1 MGCRFDVSRRNLM
14 ANWASIIGIVSRLI
28 SFTYAGAGFFKAFK
42 GTIKRSLM
50 DGIH

>member
-1 MGCRFDVSRRNLM
+1 MV
-14 ANWASIIGIVSRLI
+14 NWASIIGVVSRLI
-28 SFTYAGAGFFKAFK
+28 SFTCPGTGFFKVFK